1 MKEQEVIEIV
11 KKFGEVGCTDIEHY
25 IDIGGQIYDG
35 DMWLCQIVYFE
46 DERGL
51 AVYWLDEYDNGDFI
65 EYSKVSEDARNKI
78 ETILKRDYLK
88 Y

>member
-25 IDIGGQIYDG
+25 IDIEGQVYDG

-46 DERGL
+46 DDRGL
-51 AVYWLDEYDNGDFI
+51 AV
-65 EYSKVSEDARNKI
+65 
-78 ETILKRDYLK
+78 
-88 Y
+88 